1 MGMILRVL
9 RRQGTQPLLWLWCGM
24 LFLLPLIS
32 GMGSVIT
39 VAGLAP
45 VRPFAV
51 LLVLV
56 ALGVAWHRGT
66 APAPVSWGIMILGAL
81 WLGWGL
87 FHPVSSPAISEL
99 ASIVLGLATT
109 WALVLRPAS
118 NIDLKWFTG
127 GWIFAWWVSVLP
139 AAYEIVTGTHLP
151 NYLES
156 SPQWVRESSTDA
168 ASFFV
173 NPNPFAY
180 FLAVGMVML
189 AIAATMSSRTWIRR
203 CIMAMVLLTPV
214 VVYFSGSRI
223 TTLVCCLILLWA
235 VWAWWPGLVRRI
247 IVISGMVA
255 VAALAVAFA
264 MVPVLSAKVQTA
276 LSGSGVHRLNLYRS
290 GVWML
295 GETLGLGV
303 GAGNFEGVIA
313 LDHPYDT
320 ADALNPH
327 SGVVEIASQ
336 YGVLW
341 AGVLL
346 AALLVLMWVGGRGF
360 LQRFQS
366 RSEEIMRQAVF
377 VSALALP
384 LLSFADSA
392 FLDSPIAWVHVAGT
406 AMVACSLRL
415 QDSSVLT
422 RPQRV
427 PVAQVLGPRQ
437 RLRQAIARGARA
449 S

>member
-1 MGMILRVL
+1 ML
-9 RRQGTQPLLWLWCGM
+9 RRQGTQPLVWLWCSL

-32 GMGSVIT
+32 GMGSVVT

-51 LLVLV
+51 LLALV
-56 ALGVAWHRGT
+56 ALGVAWVRGA
-66 APAPVSWGIMILGAL
+66 APAPLSWGIMILGVL
-81 WLGWGL
+81 WLSWGM
-87 FHPVSSPAISEL
+87 FHPPSSPAISEL
-99 ASIVLGLATT
+99 ASVVLGLVTT
-109 WALVLRPAS
+109 WALVLRPANS
-118 NIDLKWFTG
+118 VDLRWFTG

-139 AAYEIVTGTHLP
+139 AVHEIISGTHLS

-189 AIAATMSSRTWIRR
+189 AVAATLSARTWVRR
-203 CIMAMVLLTPV
+203 CIMAMVVLTPV

-223 TTLVCCLILLWA
+223 TTLVCFLLLLWV
-235 VWAWWPGLVRRI
+235 VWAWWPGLVRRMM
-247 IVISGMVA
+247 VIAAV
-255 VAALAVAFA
+255 VAAAALVVAFA
-264 MVPVLSAKVQTA
+264 MLPVLSAKVEAAMT
-276 LSGSGVHRLNLYRS
+276 GSGVHRLNLYRS
-290 GVWML
+290 GIWML
-295 GETLGLGV
+295 EETFGLGV
-303 GAGNFEGVIA
+303 GAGNFEGIIA
-313 LDHPYDT
+313 VEHPFDT

-327 SGVVEIASQ
+327 SGVFEILSQ

-341 AGVLL
+341 AAVLF

-360 LQRFQS
+360 LQRFGS
-366 RSEEIMRQAVF
+366 RSEEIMRQGVF

-406 AMVACSLRL
+406 AMLASSLRL
-415 QDSSVLT
+415 RHSSVST
-422 RPQRV
+422 GPERV
-427 PVAQVLGPRQ
+427 PTAQVLGSRQ
-437 RLRQAIARGARA
+437 RLRQAIALGARA